1 MTTQTHNPKIF
12 PQNNTLPEGFV
23 LNKKNAPVKPE
34 PVPASDNMWR
44 DYFFIDKYKLPY
56 WWYVNANSEKLFIVK
71 KLPKKGGGKT
81 FQQGSYAS
89 GKYYKQNL
97 WTKLPDFK
105 LPLYR
110 LDELIKTDKKTI
122 LIVEGENTCE
132 VAQQLLPD
140 CFVTTYSSGVTNYLK
155 SDWSVLKGLTGK
167 SIVAWPDSEDRNTG
181 VKHFTNLCLF
191 LKDEYDIEAKL
202 VNVPS
207 YAEVA
212 SLLKGEF
219 QKSSWDLADTIPES
233 INVEELISTAAAPEP
248 EPDLPFSCIEDY
260 LDNYIYIRNL
270 GNRYYDKSKRKIT
283 TQEEINNLFLRA
295 KGRGSFTQG
304 KAHEWFHLNN
314 IPFVDGTTF
323 YPSDQ
328 EIIER
333 RDQLLINLYTT
344 PKFKSLGRVPTLE
357 DINWFTEH
365 LRYLCSYDEKSYQ
378 IMLNII
384 AAAVQKPFEN
394 RTWALLLHSG
404 QGNGKQIF
412 FEVLSRLVGQ
422 RNCYFLK
429 LSQLY
434 SKFNSYLTSANNLFV
449 KEANSKGSEDNQSIA
464 SLKELITEDIHTVEF
479 KGKDFLQHECHYNVY
494 LSSNDSQPIKVERD
508 DRRICFISCDEAPK
522 HRDYYTDIYENK
534 LKDSN
539 KINEIYF
546 YFKDVHKI
554 PEEFNLKYAPH
565 TIFKD
570 SIIEESQ
577 TGYEYELSKLL
588 EDKILEGFWW
598 DIVNIDKIYEDLARW
613 RNDDRR
619 ARGNPFENKEITP
632 KQIRN
637 FLKSRGAVK
646 YRQYAVPSHG
656 DTFSDIHSRG
666 QYWIIRN
673 IDKWKAASIQDLK
686 KHFNDPLI
694 NLRKAKDKKLYQ
706 SPYGE
711 GYASDHFKDQGN
723 AIYDK
728 LIGLTEK
735 EQLQLITTKG
745 KNYD

>member
-23 LNKKNAPVKPE
+23 LTKKNHTVKPE
-34 PVPASDNMWR
+34 PVPESDNMWR
-44 DYFFIDKYKLPY
+44 DIYFIDKYKLPY
-56 WWYVNANSEKLFIVK
+56 WWYVNAKGEKLFIVK
-71 KLPKKGGGKT
+71 KLPGKDGGKT

-89 GKYYKQNL
+89 GKYHKQNL
-97 WTKLPDFK
+97 WTRLPGFK

-132 VAQQLLPD
+132 VAQELLPD

-155 SDWSVLKGLTGK
+155 SDWSVLKGLKGK

-219 QKSSWDLADTIPES
+219 KKSSWDLADTIPES
-233 INVEELISTAAAPEP
+233 INVEELISTATAPEP
-248 EPDLPFSCIEDY
+248 EPDTPFSCIEDY

-270 GNRYYDKSKRKIT
+270 GNRYYDKSKKKIT
-283 TQEEINNLFLRA
+283 THDEINNLFLRA
-295 KGRGSFTQG
+295 KGRGSFTSG

-323 YPSDQ
+323 YPTDQ

-333 RDQLLINLYTT
+333 RDQKLVNIYSP
-344 PKFKSLGRVPTLE
+344 PKFKSLGRDPCLE
-357 DINWFTEH
+357 DIKWFTEH
-365 LRYLCSYDEKSYQ
+365 LRYLCSYDENSYQ
-378 IMLNII
+378 IMLNVI
-384 AAAVQKPFEN
+384 AAAIQRPSVN

-412 FEVLSRLVGQ
+412 FEVLSRLVGH

-434 SKFNSYLTSANNLFV
+434 SRFNTFLMSANNLFI

-464 SLKELITEDIHTVEF
+464 TLKELITEDIHTVEF
-479 KGKDFLQHECHYNVY
+479 KGKDFLQHECHYNIY

-508 DRRICFISCDEAPK
+508 DRRICFISCDQPPK
-522 HRDYYTDIYENK
+522 DRNYYTDIYENK

-539 KINEIYF
+539 NINQIYF

-570 SIIEESQ
+570 SIIEDSQ
-577 TGYEYELSKLL
+577 TAYEYELGRLL
-588 EDKILEGFWW
+588 DDKILESFWW
-598 DIVNIDKIYEDLARW
+598 DVVNVDKIYEDLSTW
-613 RNDDRR
+613 RIDDTRSYK
-619 ARGNPFENKEITP
+619 NPFMDKEITK

-646 YRQYAVPSHG
+646 YKHYAVPQHN
-656 DTFSDIHSRG
+656 DTFSDLHPRG

-673 IDKWKAASIQDLK
+673 FDKWRSASIQDLRD
-686 KHFNDPLI
+686 HFNDPLL
-694 NLRKAKDKKLYQ
+694 NLRKAKDKKNHQ
-706 SPYGE
+706 SILDS
-711 GYASDHFKDQGN
+711 GYRSDSDRKQGN
-723 AIYDK
+723 ALYDK
-728 LIGLTEK
+728 LIE
-735 EQLQLITTKG
+735 ETKI
-745 KNYD
+745 KNSPLLNKIMKG